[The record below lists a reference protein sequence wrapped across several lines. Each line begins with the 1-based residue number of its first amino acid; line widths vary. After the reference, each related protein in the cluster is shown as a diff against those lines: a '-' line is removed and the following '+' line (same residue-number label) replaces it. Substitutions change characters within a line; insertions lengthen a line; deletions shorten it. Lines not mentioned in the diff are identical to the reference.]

1 MNTLQK
7 GFTLIELMIVIAI
20 VGILAAVALP
30 AYQDYTA
37 RAQVSEAILLAEGQK
52 SAVTEYYLN
61 HGIWPGD
68 NSSAGV
74 ASSADIKG
82 KYVEKVEVKNGVVT
96 ATMLSSGVNKEI
108 QGKKLSLW
116 AKRQAGS
123 VKWFCGQP
131 VTRDNAS
138 AANDD
143 VTADAAANGKKIDTK
158 HLPSTCRD
166 DSSAS

>member
-61 HGIWPGD
+61 HGKWPED
-68 NSSAGV
+68 NTSAGV
-74 ASSADIKG
+74 ASSATDIKG
-82 KYVEKVEVKNGVVT
+82 KYVKEVKVENGVVT
-96 ATMLSSGVNKEI
+96 ATMKSDGVNKEI
-108 QGKKLSLW
+108 KDKKLSLW
-116 AKRQAGS
+116 GRREDGS

-131 VTRDNAS
+131 VKRNGD
-138 AANDD
+138 NDD
-143 VTADAAANGKKIDTK
+143 TAKDDAG
-158 HLPSTCRD
+158 
-166 DSSAS
+166 

>member
-61 HGIWPGD
+61 NGEWPE
-68 NSSAGV
+68 NNTSAGV
-74 ASSADIKG
+74 ASSATDIKG
-82 KYVEKVEVKNGVVT
+82 KYVKEVKVENGVVT
-96 ATMLSSGVNKEI
+96 ATMASSNVNKEI
-108 QGKKLSLW
+108 KDKRLSLW
-116 AKRQAGS
+116 AKRENGS
-123 VKWFCGQP
+123 V
-131 VTRDNAS
+131 
-138 AANDD
+138 
-143 VTADAAANGKKIDTK
+143 
-158 HLPSTCRD
+158 
-166 DSSAS
+166 